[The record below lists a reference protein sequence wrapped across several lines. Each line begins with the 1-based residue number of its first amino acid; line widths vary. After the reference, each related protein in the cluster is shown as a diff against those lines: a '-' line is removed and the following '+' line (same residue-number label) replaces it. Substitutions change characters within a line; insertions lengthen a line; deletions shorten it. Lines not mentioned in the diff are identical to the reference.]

1 VAKTIPAF
9 PAFAI
14 GDRVAI
20 SVNFLR
26 NIADFSHKSASQRG
40 HVTHVSPVH
49 GHVTL
54 VQVQWDDGHVSKSLN
69 TNLTLASRVQFERD

>member
-1 VAKTIPAF
+1 MRKPPIF
-9 PAFAI
+9 NL

-20 SVNFLR
+20 SAIFLR
-26 NIADFSHKSASQRG
+26 NIMDFSHASASQRG

-49 GHVTL
+49 GDRTL

-69 TNLTLASRVQFERD
+69 VNLVHADKIHLEPN